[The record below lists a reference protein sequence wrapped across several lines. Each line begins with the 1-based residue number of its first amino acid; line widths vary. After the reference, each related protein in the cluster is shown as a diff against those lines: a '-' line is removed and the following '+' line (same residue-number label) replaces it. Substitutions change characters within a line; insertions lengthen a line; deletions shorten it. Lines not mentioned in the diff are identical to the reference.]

1 MMEVVDSIGE
11 SCCERLSS
19 AEMSLGAAGEG
30 ACATAAVT
38 RDWGRAE
45 GMGYGLREKEL
56 GARRW
61 GRYSDLRGVN
71 AISLPGC
78 KVI

>member
-30 ACATAAVT
+30 ACATGTVT
-38 RDWGRAE
+38 KNRGRVE
-45 GMGYGLREKEL
+45 GMAYGLPYDE
-56 GARRW
+56 
-61 GRYSDLRGVN
+61 
-71 AISLPGC
+71 
-78 KVI
+78 